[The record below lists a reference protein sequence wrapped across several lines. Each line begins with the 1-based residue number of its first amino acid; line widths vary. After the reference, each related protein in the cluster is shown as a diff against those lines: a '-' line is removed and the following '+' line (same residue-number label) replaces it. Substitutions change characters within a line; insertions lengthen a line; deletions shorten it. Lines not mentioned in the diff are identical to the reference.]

1 MADDDSDVVVR
12 VPPRAMTRYW
22 TAALPTPLVAVM
34 LSSNVP
40 LALDGGVP
48 EMVAV
53 PLRLSRKTKPGGKVP
68 PDTLRTGTG
77 EPVVVTVKALYCP
90 GRARQPETLVMTG
103 APPRLSARYCTAG
116 LPTPLVAVTVTS

>member
-1 MADDDSDVVVR
+1 MAVR

-22 TAALPTPLVAVM
+22 TAALPTPLEAVM
-34 LSSNVP
+34 LTSNVP
-40 LALDGGVP
+40 LALAGGVP

-53 PLRLSRKTKPGGKVP
+53 PLLLSRKTKPGGKAP

-90 GRARQPETLVMTG
+90 GKARQPETLVMTG
-103 APPRLSARYCTAG
+103 APPRLSTRDR
-116 LPTPLVAVTVTS
+116 S